1 MSNLININELAAR
14 IEAASAAYYNGT
26 PLMSDADFDA
36 LETKLRKMDKR
47 NPVFAKIGAPVES
60 CWTKVQHPFPMGSL
74 EKAQTESEFFG
85 WAQNKPS
92 ALFLSEKLDGIS
104 ILLTYQ
110 EGKLIRAATRGDGA
124 EGEDVTRN
132 VRVMQ
137 GVPNEIACQE
147 VVHVRGEI
155 VCLREDFKKFFPG
168 ESNPRNT
175 ASGTSKRQSGW
186 QKCRHLTVLVYNVT
200 FPDGSVKLAYREE
213 EFSWLQ
219 GQGFRA
225 PFGKAVTPPA
235 AVQLYKDYIATL
247 REKAPYEIDGLVI
260 EVDGTQARAA
270 LGATPNGL
278 NPKGAVALKFP
289 HDQKR
294 TILRDIVWQVGN
306 SGRVTPVAIFD
317 EVELA
322 GARVK
327 QASLHNV
334 ARLHLLRLYPDCE
347 ILVSRRNDVIPFVEE
362 NVSLG
367 ISCNP

>member
-1 MSNLININELAAR
+1 MRRISDLADR
-14 IEAASAAYYNGT
+14 LEAASAAYYNGT
-26 PLMSDADFDA
+26 PTMSDADFDA
-36 LETKLRKMDKR
+36 LENELRKLDPH
-47 NPVFAKIGAPVES
+47 NPVFAKIGAPVDS
-60 CWTKVQHPFPMGSL
+60 GWTKVRHPIPMGSL
-74 EKAQTESEFFG
+74 EKAQTEGEFLG
-85 WAQNKPS
+85 WAQNKPN

-104 ILLTYQ
+104 ILLTYL
-110 EGKLIRAATRGDGA
+110 EGKLVRAVTRGDGT
-124 EGEDVTRN
+124 EGEDITRN

-137 GVPNEIACQE
+137 GVPAEIPYVDE
-147 VVHVRGEI
+147 VHIRGEI
-155 VCLREDFKKFFPG
+155 VCTKADFAKFFQG

-186 QKCRHLTVLVYNVT
+186 QKCRHLTVLVYNVV
-200 FPDGSVKLAYREE
+200 FPDGSVKLTYREG
-213 EFSWLQ
+213 EFYWLQ
-219 GQGFRA
+219 GQGFQ
-225 PFGKAVTPPA
+225 TPVGQVVSPLS
-235 AVQLYKDYIATL
+235 AVQVYKHYIATL
-247 REKAPYEIDGLVI
+247 REKAPYDIDGLVI

-270 LGATPNGL
+270 LGATPNGM

-334 ARLHLLRLYPDCE
+334 ARLNKLKLYKGCE
-347 ILVSRRNDVIPFVEE
+347 VLVSRRNDVIPFVEQ
-362 NVSLG
+362 NLSLG
-367 ISCNP
+367 ISYDS